1 MEGTPTPPPEN
12 ATVTTT
18 EGTSVIIEQGPR
30 WLVELLYA
38 PPAWVRPVAGL
49 IFVSVVVLAALSYH
63 RNGIDEEIIEEA
75 SENAIIAMTCLGFT
89 TLMVNHADFSYVV
102 DVGVGGIG
110 GFLLAKAVSTLLVNL
125 ADA

>member
-49 IFVSVVVLAALSYH
+49 IFVSVVGLAALSYH
-63 RNGIDEEIIEEA
+63 RNGIDEVIIEEISA
-75 SENAIIAMTCLGFT
+75 NGIIAISCLGLT
-89 TLMVNHADFSYVV
+89 TLLVRHGDFSYALDVV
-102 DVGVGGIG
+102 VGGFG
-110 GFLLAKAVSTLLVNL
+110 GYAIAQAAIVAIKRATK
-125 ADA
+125 